1 MQENVGKMWTRIT
14 PNTDTFYAVDNV
26 VFTKQVS
33 LHPRNRLARVSKD
46 DVVFVKQLPVHSR
59 DRLVRATK
67 DDVVFVKQIP
77 VHQRDRLKRKT
88 KKGLQHPRDQL
99 KENESQVARDNV
111 RTFMEGKFKFSPE
124 KRLNKLTV

>member
-1 MQENVGKMWTRIT
+1 MRENTGKMWTRIT

-26 VFTKQVS
+26 VFTKQVP

-46 DVVFVKQLPVHSR
+46 DI
-59 DRLVRATK
+59 
-67 DDVVFVKQIP
+67 VFVKQIP

-99 KENESQVARDNV
+99 KENESQVARDNL

-124 KRLNKLTV
+124 KILNKLTV